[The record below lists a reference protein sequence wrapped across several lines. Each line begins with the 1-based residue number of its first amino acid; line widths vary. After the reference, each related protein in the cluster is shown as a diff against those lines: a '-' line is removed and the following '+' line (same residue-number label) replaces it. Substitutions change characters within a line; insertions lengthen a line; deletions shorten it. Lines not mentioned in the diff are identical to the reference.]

1 MINNGYNNPEDLL
14 KEPKESI
21 SKFTSTQAV
30 NSLANDFFKM
40 AEEQVR
46 LGGLTKTLV
55 EYAQICGDKS
65 LEELAVGMDNIR
77 NATSITFKQLG
88 AIYSEV
94 SQFEQPCVPVNFDRF
109 NDESKFLK
117 AIAEIKS
124 YQVNL
129 NKRLFAII
137 KNKKT
142 LISNRKALEVE
153 IGVYNEAFET
163 INDLVNSCMI
173 DTKHSFPE
181 LYETTSK
188 DLD

>member
-88 AIYSEV
+88 AIYR
-94 SQFEQPCVPVNFDRF
+94 DR
-109 NDESKFLK
+109 
-117 AIAEIKS
+117 KS
-124 YQVNL
+124 V
-129 NKRLFAII
+129 
-137 KNKKT
+137 
-142 LISNRKALEVE
+142 V
-153 IGVYNEAFET
+153 
-163 INDLVNSCMI
+163 
-173 DTKHSFPE
+173 
-181 LYETTSK
+181 
-188 DLD
+188 